1 MNELMS
7 FDPFSPTP
15 IEETLRN
22 MMRPW
27 RMEMNER
34 APSMRIDL
42 SETDKDYL
50 IKAEIPGV
58 TKEDI
63 DVRIEGNQVT
73 LSAEVR
79 KEKQEKKDDGRV
91 LRNERLYGFA
101 SRSFSLGCPLDDAK
115 AEARYENGVLSLTI
129 PKKPE
134 AAGRKLSIH

>member
-7 FDPFSPTP
+7 FDPFAPTP

-27 RMEMNER
+27 RMDTAER

-42 SETDKDYL
+42 SETDKDYQ

-58 TKEDI
+58 SKEDI

-79 KEKQEKKDDGRV
+79 KEKQEKDDGRV
-91 LRNERLYGFA
+91 LRSERAYGYA
-101 SRSFSLGCPLDDAK
+101 SRSFTLGCPLDDAK

-129 PKKPE
+129 PKKAE

>member
-7 FDPFSPTP
+7 FDPFSSSP
-15 IEETLRN
+15 IEDTLRS

-27 RMEMNER
+27 RMEAGER
-34 APSMRIDL
+34 APAIRLDIA
-42 SETDKDYL
+42 ETDKDYQ

-58 TKEDI
+58 NKEDI

-79 KEKQEKKDDGRV
+79 REKQEKDDGRV
-91 LRNERLYGFA
+91 LRSERAYGYA
-101 SRSFSLGCPLDDAK
+101 SRSFTLGCPLDDAK
-115 AEARYENGVLSLTI
+115 ADARYENGVLILSI
-129 PKKPE
+129 PKKAE

>member
-7 FDPFSPTP
+7 FDPFASSP
-15 IEETLRN
+15 IEDTLRN

-27 RMEMNER
+27 RFETAER

-42 SETDKDYL
+42 SETDKDYQ

-58 TKEDI
+58 NKEDI

-79 KEKQEKKDDGRV
+79 KEKQEKDEGRV
-91 LRNERLYGFA
+91 LRSERSYGYA

-115 AEARYENGVLSLTI
+115 AEARYDNGVLSLTI
-129 PKKPE
+129 PKKAE

>member
-7 FDPFSPTP
+7 FDPFSSSP
-15 IEETLRN
+15 IEETLRS

-27 RMEMNER
+27 RMEASER
-34 APSMRIDL
+34 LPAIRLDIA
-42 SETDKDYL
+42 ETDKDYQ

-58 TKEDI
+58 SKEDI

-79 KEKQEKKDDGRV
+79 REKQDKEDGRV
-91 LRNERLYGFA
+91 LRSERAYGYA

-115 AEARYENGVLSLTI
+115 ANARYENGVLNLSI
-129 PKKPE
+129 PKKAE

>member
-7 FDPFSPTP
+7 FDPFASSP
-15 IEETLRN
+15 IEDTLRN

-27 RMEMNER
+27 RLETVER
-34 APSMRIDL
+34 APTMRIDL
-42 SETDKDYL
+42 SETDKDYQ

-58 TKEDI
+58 NKADI

-79 KEKQEKKDDGRV
+79 KEKQEKEEGRV
-91 LRNERLYGFA
+91 LRSERSYGYA

-115 AEARYENGVLSLTI
+115 AEARYDNGVLSLTI
-129 PKKPE
+129 PKKAE

>member
-7 FDPFSPTP
+7 FDPFSPIP
-15 IEETLRN
+15 IEETLRS

-27 RMEMNER
+27 RMETGER
-34 APSMRIDL
+34 APAIRLDIA
-42 SETDKDYL
+42 ENEKDYQ

-58 TKEDI
+58 SKDDI

-79 KEKQEKKDDGRV
+79 REKQDKDDARV
-91 LRNERLYGFA
+91 LRSERAYGYA
-101 SRSFSLGCPLDDAK
+101 SRSFTLGCPLDDAK
-115 AEARYENGVLSLTI
+115 ADARYENGVLTLSI

>member
-1 MNELMS
+1 MS
-7 FDPFSPTP
+7 FDPFAPSP
-15 IEETLRN
+15 IEDTLRN

-27 RMEMNER
+27 RLETVER
-34 APSMRIDL
+34 APTMRIDL
-42 SETDKDYL
+42 SETDKDYQ

-58 TKEDI
+58 NKADI

-79 KEKQEKKDDGRV
+79 KEKQEKEEGRV
-91 LRNERLYGFA
+91 LRSERSYGYA

-115 AEARYENGVLSLTI
+115 AEARYDNGVLSLTI
-129 PKKPE
+129 PKKAE

>member
-7 FDPFSPTP
+7 FDPFAPSP
-15 IEETLRN
+15 IEDTLRN

-27 RMEMNER
+27 RLETVER
-34 APSMRIDL
+34 APTMRIDL
-42 SETDKDYL
+42 SETDKDYQ

-58 TKEDI
+58 NKADI

-79 KEKQEKKDDGRV
+79 KEKQEKEEGRV
-91 LRNERLYGFA
+91 LRSERSYGYA

-115 AEARYENGVLSLTI
+115 AEARYDNGVLSLTI
-129 PKKPE
+129 PKKAE

>member
-7 FDPFSPTP
+7 FDPFSSSP
-15 IEETLRN
+15 IEDTLRS

-27 RMEMNER
+27 RMEAGER
-34 APSMRIDL
+34 SPSIRLDIA
-42 SETDKDYL
+42 ETDKDYQ

-58 TKEDI
+58 SKEDI

-79 KEKQEKKDDGRV
+79 REKQEKDDGRV
-91 LRNERLYGFA
+91 LRSERAYGYA
-101 SRSFSLGCPLDDAK
+101 SRSFTLGCSLDDAK
-115 AEARYENGVLSLTI
+115 ADARYENGVLTLAI
-129 PKKPE
+129 PKKAE